1 MGRLHPGLPDACRD
15 RLWAH
20 VRSVGG
26 VGVSVAARA
35 EVVGSLLR
43 PAYLK
48 DALARHAS
56 GELDAAGTREMQD
69 RAVRDA
75 VALQEECGI
84 EVVTDGE
91 MRRRAWSDPLTAGM
105 RGFGRIDQAGL
116 FSEGGA
122 GTAMLP
128 ALTGTVTIAANL
140 ALEEAA
146 FAARQ
151 ATRRVK
157 PTLPSPSYAGELYI
171 PGVSERAYGTREDYM
186 AALLPLMVELVR
198 ELVEAGFDY
207 IQLDCPRYST
217 LVMPEA
223 RDRVRRLGQMIA
235 DDNRLIDVFPEV
247 TWGLHVCRG
256 NHRSTWYAEG
266 GYDPIAERLFA
277 ELHVDRLF
285 LEYDTPRA
293 GTFEPLRFVAP
304 DKTVVLGLL
313 TTKAPELESDEQVI
327 ARIEEASRH
336 VPLER
341 LALSPQCGFASTFP
355 GNVIDEDAQRR
366 KLQAVARVAQAVW
379 GG

>member
-1 MGRLHPGLPDACRD
+1 M
-15 RLWAH
+15 
-20 VRSVGG
+20 
-26 VGVSVAARA
+26 SVAARA

-171 PGVSERAYGTREDYM
+171 PGVSERAYGTREEYM